1 LYQSTAE
8 PAAVS
13 NALYTPSFELNH
25 GATGACVMKYW
36 PAGSCERSVFVNV
49 ASQLAAPW
57 RSAPTAP
64 KSS

>member
-1 LYQSTAE
+1 
-8 PAAVS
+8 
-13 NALYTPSFELNH
+13 LYTPSFELNH